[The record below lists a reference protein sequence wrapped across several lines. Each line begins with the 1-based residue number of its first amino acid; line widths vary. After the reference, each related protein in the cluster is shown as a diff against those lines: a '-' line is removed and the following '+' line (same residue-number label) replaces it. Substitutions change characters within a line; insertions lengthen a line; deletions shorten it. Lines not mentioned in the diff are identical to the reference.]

1 MTNTPT
7 QGMKHGFP
15 EVVTGE
21 GQGLMSEVV
30 RQGGVESAGTPRPSK
45 KMTVK
50 ARGLGRIYQ
59 RGEIWWVQYSWRG
72 TLHRESSKSTAR
84 ARAVALLRKRH
95 AEMGRGRLV
104 GPDFERVSFED
115 LAAMLVQDYQV
126 NERKSLDRCKR
137 SIAHLRNSFG
147 TSMAPDITPDRVDA
161 YICARLAAGTKPA
174 TVRLDLAALGRMF
187 TLGERAGKV
196 PHRPRFASIEVR
208 NTRSGF
214 FEDADLREVLEQL
227 PKHLCPVVQFA
238 HLTGWRKGEVL
249 GLQWRQVDFKAGVV
263 RLEPGSTKNDEGR
276 SFPFAALPALEA
288 LLGAQRG
295 RTAALERERGQVIP
309 WVFHR
314 FGKPIRSFH
323 SAWQAA
329 CERAEVPGRLFHD
342 LRRTAVRNLERAG
355 VPRSWAMKLTG
366 HKTESVYRRYAIVS
380 EADLTEGVRRLAA
393 LSSQRESPRIV
404 NISSSV
410 SSRTSTEEAQ
420 SEEDRG

>member
-1 MTNTPT
+1 
-7 QGMKHGFP
+7 
-15 EVVTGE
+15 
-21 GQGLMSEVV
+21 MSEVV
-30 RQGGVESAGTPRPSK
+30 DHGGSESAGTPQPSK
-45 KMTVK
+45 RKAVK
-50 ARGLGRIYQ
+50 ARGLGRLYQ
-59 RGEIWWVQYSWRG
+59 RDKIWWIQFSWRG
-72 TLHRESSKSTAR
+72 TLHRESSKSTVR

-95 AEMGRGRLV
+95 AEMGRGRLI

-115 LAAMLVQDYQV
+115 LAAMVVQDYVV

-137 SIAHLRNSFG
+137 SIAHLRDYFG

-161 YICARLAAGTKPA
+161 YICARLAAKAKPA
-174 TVRLDLAALGRMF
+174 TIRLDLAALGRMF

-214 FEDADLREVLEQL
+214 FEERELRAVLAQL
-227 PKHLCPVVQFA
+227 PDHLRGVVEFA

-249 GLQWRQVDFKAGVV
+249 GLEWRQVDFNAGVV

-276 SFPFAALPALEA
+276 SFPFAALPALESLLRA
-288 LLGAQRG
+288 LRA
-295 RTAALERERGQVIP
+295 RTSALERERGQMIP

-314 FGKPIRSFH
+314 SGKPIRSFH
-323 SAWQAA
+323 AAWRAA
-329 CERAEVPGRLFHD
+329 CERADVAGRLVHD

-380 EADLTEGVRRLAA
+380 EADLAEGVRRLAA
-393 LSSQRESPRIV
+393 LSGPPEPRRV
-404 NISSSV
+404 ASV
-410 SSRTSTEEAQ
+410 SPVAARTSTEEAQ
-420 SEEDRG
+420 FAEETSDAGDVPSA